1 MLFEIVYHSQ
11 AKTQLSAIDIL
22 DILKHSRDSNAKKG
36 ITGCLLHHKKQF
48 LQILEG
54 EELEVK
60 QLYEKIRKDSRHQNV
75 ITLHAE
81 KITERIFDKWNMA
94 FQDFK
99 DETEVE
105 NTIGISDLNQVLKQ
119 DESGNIS
126 KEIFKTMSTAILT
139 SN

>member
-1 MLFEIVYHSQ
+1 MLYEIVYHSQ
-11 AKTQLSAIDIL
+11 AKSHLSIIDIKE
-22 DILKHSRDSNAKKG
+22 ILRHSRDSNAKKG
-36 ITGCLLHHKKQF
+36 ITGCLLHHKRQF

-54 EELEVK
+54 EEKEVN
-60 QLYEKIRKDSRHQNV
+60 QLYEKIRKDPRHQNV

-81 KITERIFDKWNMA
+81 KITDRIFDRWNMA

-99 DETEVE
+99 DQTEVE
-105 NTIGISDLNQVLKQ
+105 NTIGIKDLNQVLKQ

>member
-1 MLFEIVYHSQ
+1 MLYEIVYHSQ
-11 AKTQLSAIDIL
+11 AQTQLSLLDVF
-22 DILKHSRDSNAKKG
+22 DILKHSRESNAKKG

-54 EELEVK
+54 EEIEVK
-60 QLYEKIRKDSRHQNV
+60 QLYEKIRKDPRHQNV

-81 KITERIFDKWNMA
+81 KITDRIFDKWNMA

-99 DETEVE
+99 DANEVE
-105 NTIGISDLNQVLKQ
+105 NTIGIRDLNQALKQ

>member
-60 QLYEKIRKDSRHQNV
+60 QLYEKIRKDPRHQNV

-105 NTIGISDLNQVLKQ
+105 NTIGIRDLNQVLKQ
-119 DESGNIS
+119 DDSGNIS
-126 KEIFKTMSTAILT
+126 KEIFKTMSSAILN